1 MTDED
6 KIEKFNSIGKVS
18 KDSDGKIIADENK
31 EKVEVTF
38 KSYSQL
44 VNYGGGWI
52 GIIWANIF

>member
-6 KIEKFNSIGKVS
+6 KIEKFNTIGKVS

-38 KSYSQL
+38 KSYS
-44 VNYGGGWI
+44 
-52 GIIWANIF
+52 

>member
-6 KIEKFNSIGKVS
+6 KIEKFKSIGKVS
-18 KDSDGKIIADENK
+18 KDSDGKIILDEND
-31 EKVEVTF
+31 EKVVVTF

-44 VNYGGGWI
+44 VSYGGGWI